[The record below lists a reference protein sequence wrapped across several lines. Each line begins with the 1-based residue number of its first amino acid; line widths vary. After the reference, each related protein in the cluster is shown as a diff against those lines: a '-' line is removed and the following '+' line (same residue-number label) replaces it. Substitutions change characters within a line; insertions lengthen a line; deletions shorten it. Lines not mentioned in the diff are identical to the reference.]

1 MLKLLYGYVNPQN
14 YWLGWPVKTLLGRK
28 NQSAHYKTAKWL
40 VRPANQNTFEHAE
53 YSPFGTCLTRSGHFR
68 YLLNTF
74 GTLSVPSEHVQDTFG
89 TLSGHFRYLLNTFG
103 TIERVPKSAKISVHF
118 RDSLGTRSGLVRDSF
133 GSPETVPK
141 LNTISGHKYRN
152 TIRIRDTC
160 ARSPERFFGTC
171 PRSTEGYRG
180 VPRGTEGYR
189 KPKKPYRCDVFND
202 FYKFHRARFLTQKTA
217 KLYAQ
222 YKFIILIHTPGHPFD
237 ARPLM
242 GKLNYDIYRKKR
254 KITIELVP
262 EL

>member
-1 MLKLLYGYVNPQN
+1 MLKLLYGYGNPQN

-28 NQSAHYKTAKWL
+28 NQSK
-40 VRPANQNTFEHAE
+40 HAE

-74 GTLSVPSEHVQDTFG
+74 GTLSVPSEHARDTFG

-180 VPRGTEGYR
+180 VPRGTEGSR
-189 KPKKPYRCDVFND
+189 KPKKPPRCV
-202 FYKFHRARFLTQKTA
+202 RER
-217 KLYAQ
+217 
-222 YKFIILIHTPGHPFD
+222 
-237 ARPLM
+237 
-242 GKLNYDIYRKKR
+242 
-254 KITIELVP
+254 VP
-262 EL
+262 PALAWMV